1 MAVNPVSLCA
11 DLQAWHSAG
20 LSFLYFPEVEASA
33 LLSASANVRPKLKAD
48 RPTGAQ
54 KQPFAVNSSS
64 SQVSTCISQ
73 KNGPMGQSCGD
84 VSAGPDALAQGRVAA
99 CAGETAATPAAA
111 SGNAAAYPAGQSGP
125 ARPDSVALPEYWRAL
140 QPKLRPAPVI
150 WTYLELG
157 QDILVKGDPARSN
170 ALKELIASL
179 GLTRGTSSFLPLVV
193 PQGAQ
198 DGSEGWCFQSL
209 LGQLGGRVVI
219 VLGADSLARSP
230 YAESGLAC
238 FQERIVQGRMVLCLP
253 SFAELLAAPDR
264 FEATKVFLRLAFTK
278 INIL

>member
-20 LSFLYFPEVEASA
+20 LSFLYLPEVEALA
-33 LLSASANVRPKLKAD
+33 LLSAPANVRPELKAG
-48 RPTGAQ
+48 RPPDAQ
-54 KQPFAVNSSS
+54 KQPFAVSSS
-64 SQVSTCISQ
+64 ISQVDTCLSQ
-73 KNGPMGQSCGD
+73 KNNPIGQSSGV
-84 VSAGPDALAQGRVAA
+84 VSAGPDALAQGRGAA
-99 CAGETAATPAAA
+99 WAGEAANAPAGA
-111 SGNAAAYPAGQSGP
+111 SGNAAAYPVGQSGQ
-125 ARPDSVALPEYWRAL
+125 ARPASVVLPEHWRAL

-179 GLTRGTSSFLPLVV
+179 GLTKGTSSFLPLVV

-219 VLGADSLARSP
+219 VLGADSLAKSP

-238 FQERIVQGRMVLCLP
+238 FQEHIVQGRMVLCLP
-253 SFAELLAAPDR
+253 SFAELLASPDR